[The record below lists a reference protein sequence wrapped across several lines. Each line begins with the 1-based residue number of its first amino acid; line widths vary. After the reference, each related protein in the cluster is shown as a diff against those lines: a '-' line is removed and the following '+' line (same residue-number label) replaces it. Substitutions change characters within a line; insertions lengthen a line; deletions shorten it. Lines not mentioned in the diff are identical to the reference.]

1 MTPNPLRAS
10 TWLAAAIASTAL
22 GTAASQDASPAVTTG
37 DVFAAPVR
45 LAAGD
50 AFMGQ
55 KRMYP
60 SPTFHDMNGDGLAD
74 IVVGDLIG
82 KLTVALRRPGD
93 GVPTYAAETKL
104 KAVDGKDIDFN
115 NW

>member
-1 MTPNPLRAS
+1 M
-10 TWLAAAIASTAL
+10 
-22 GTAASQDASPAVTTG
+22 
-37 DVFAAPVR
+37 
-45 LAAGD
+45 AGD

-60 SPTFHDMNGDGLAD
+60 SPMFHDMNGDGLVD

-93 GVPTYAAETKL
+93 GVPAYAAETKL